1 MNRSVPIAG
10 IVLRIDSRKDRME
23 KPTARGP
30 STNRKAKRVLQSKL
44 NRKDK
49 PAPSLP
55 PERQQQSSTSRSVPR
70 SQIENSL

>member
-1 MNRSVPIAG
+1 MNRSAPIAR

-30 STNRKAKRVLQSKL
+30 STNRKAKRVLRSKL

-55 PERQQQSSTSRSVPR
+55 PKRQKQSSISRFVPDR
-70 SQIENSL
+70 QIENSL